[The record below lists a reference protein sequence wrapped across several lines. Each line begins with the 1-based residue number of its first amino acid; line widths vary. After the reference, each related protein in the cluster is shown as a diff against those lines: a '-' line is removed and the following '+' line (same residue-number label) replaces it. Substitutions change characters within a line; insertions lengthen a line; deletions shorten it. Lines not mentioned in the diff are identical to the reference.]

1 MKLVKLSEA
10 KANLSRYVEYV
21 RRGGQVRIL
30 LRDTPVADLVA
41 VGTHAEE
48 GEADALLLSSL
59 ERRGLVRRGSGDVPP
74 ELLTP
79 GPRAKG
85 RPISQTLV
93 EARRAGR

>member
-1 MKLVKLSEA
+1 MVKLSEA

-30 LRDTPVADLVA
+30 LRDTPVADLVT

-48 GEADALLLSSL
+48 DEADTLLLSSL
-59 ERRGLVRRGSGDVPP
+59 ERRGLVRRGSGDVAP

-85 RPISQTLV
+85 KPISQTLV

>member
-10 KANLSRYVEYV
+10 KANLSRYVDYV